1 MKRLKPDFKSSSNR
15 SESYYDVSEDWV
27 LVESSIA
34 KQYGIRIRS
43 EKDMSW
49 SEFSSLL
56 SGLMADTPLGQIVS
70 IRSEKD
76 TKTIKAF
83 NPEQRRIYNEWKSR
97 SASKQLEDSEK
108 LDADMIMIETMFAS
122 MFGSNNK

>member
-1 MKRLKPDFKSSSNR
+1 
-15 SESYYDVSEDWV
+15 
-27 LVESSIA
+27 
-34 KQYGIRIRS
+34 
-43 EKDMSW
+43 MSW

-70 IRSEKD
+70 IRSETD

>member
-1 MKRLKPDFKSSSNR
+1 
-15 SESYYDVSEDWV
+15 
-27 LVESSIA
+27 
-34 KQYGIRIRS
+34 
-43 EKDMSW
+43 MSW